1 MYGPQFRL
9 RSFDVLDA
17 PSREAVLRLMMEALI
32 VANVAY
38 LRRHPGTPP
47 LYESGVRYEEEPG
60 NQDDWN
66 DIPETLSLGVGDCED
81 LAGWRIAELRVA
93 GELAAMP
100 RVSVRTEGTRITYHI
115 AVRRAAG
122 AIEDP
127 SRELRMPRG

>member
-9 RSFDVLDA
+9 RSFDALDM

-32 VANVAY
+32 AANVAF
-38 LRRHPGTPP
+38 LRRHPETPR

-60 NQDDWN
+60 TQDDWN

-81 LAGWRIAELRVA
+81 LAGWRIAELRIA
-93 GELAAMP
+93 GELTAMP
-100 RVSVRTEGTRITYHI
+100 RVSVFAEGNRVTYHV

-122 AIEDP
+122 LIEDP
-127 SRELRMPRG
+127 PRELGMP

>member
-9 RSFDVLDA
+9 RSFDVLDV

-32 VANVAY
+32 AANVAY
-38 LRRHPGTPP
+38 LRLHPETPR

-60 NQDDWN
+60 LQDDWN

-81 LAGWRIAELRVA
+81 LAAWRIAELRVA
-93 GELAAMP
+93 GEQAAMP
-100 RVSVRTEGTRITYHI
+100 RVSVFTEGRRITYHI

-122 AIEDP
+122 PIEDP
-127 SRELRMPRG
+127 SRELGMP

>member
-17 PSREAVLRLMMEALI
+17 PSRETVLRLMMEALI
-32 VANVAY
+32 AANVAF
-38 LRRHPGTPP
+38 LLAHPQTPR
-47 LYESGVRYEEEPG
+47 LYESGVRYEEEPEG
-60 NQDDWN
+60 EDDWN
-66 DIPETLSLGVGDCED
+66 DIPVTLSLGYGDCED

-100 RVSVRTEGTRITYHI
+100 RVSVYRLGRRITYHV

-122 AIEDP
+122 RIEDP
-127 SRELRMPRG
+127 SRELGMPP

>member
-9 RSFDVLDA
+9 RSFDALDT

-32 VANVAY
+32 AANVAF
-38 LRRHPGTPP
+38 LRRHPETPR

-60 NQDDWN
+60 TQDDWN

-81 LAGWRIAELRVA
+81 LAGWRIAELRIA

-100 RVSVRTEGTRITYHI
+100 RVSVFAEGNRVTYHV

-122 AIEDP
+122 LIEDP
-127 SRELRMPRG
+127 SRELGMP

>member
-9 RSFDVLDA
+9 RSFDVLDVPA
-17 PSREAVLRLMMEALI
+17 REAVLRLMMEALI
-32 VANVAY
+32 GANVAY
-38 LRRHPGTPP
+38 LRLHPETPR

-60 NQDDWN
+60 LQDDWN

-81 LAGWRIAELRVA
+81 LAAWRIAELRVT

-100 RVSVRTEGTRITYHI
+100 RVSVFTEGRRITYHI

-122 AIEDP
+122 PVEDP
-127 SRELRMPRG
+127 SRELGMP

>member
-9 RSFDVLDA
+9 RSFDALDT

-32 VANVAY
+32 AANVAY
-38 LRRHPGTPP
+38 LRQHPEAPR

-60 NQDDWN
+60 TRTTGTTS
-66 DIPETLSLGVGDCED
+66 PRRSRVAGGDCED

-100 RVSVRTEGTRITYHI
+100 RVTVFTEGRRVTYHV

-127 SRELRMPRG
+127 SRELGMP